1 MKIEIKERKLTE
13 GKRALYL
20 EYYETGFR
28 KRENLHL
35 YLLPDD
41 AVGAAKHNRLT
52 YNKAM
57 EIRAERI
64 LTPPVLEKEN
74 AKSEEQGNGLTWLQW
89 CDDYIKWSVDCGNC
103 KKMIGHKNVVRKRIA
118 TYLRRVDKKDILLKD
133 VSKDEICG
141 LFDYMR
147 NKYRNKRQIK
157 TNGGRLADYTLLLF
171 EETAKAIFNK
181 AMREG
186 LVKFNPVHSLN
197 KLERFHAPDK
207 HREYLTPEEL
217 TRFLAVEAECENERT
232 VQLAFG
238 LSSMTALRLGD
249 MQHLRWC
256 DIKNDRWRADNQLH
270 TVKD

>member
-20 EYYETGFR
+20 EYYESGYR

-103 KKMIGHKNVVRKRIA
+103 KKMIGHKNVVRKRIVRNVDITFA
-118 TYLRRVDKKDILLKD
+118 QKFECRTGNGFGIYAHYARLCKKHGDSFTYHYV
-133 VSKDEICG
+133 
-141 LFDYMR
+141 
-147 NKYRNKRQIK
+147 
-157 TNGGRLADYTLLLF
+157 GG
-171 EETAKAIFNK
+171 
-181 AMREG
+181 
-186 LVKFNPVHSLN
+186 
-197 KLERFHAPDK
+197 
-207 HREYLTPEEL
+207 
-217 TRFLAVEAECENERT
+217 AES
-232 VQLAFG
+232 V
-238 LSSMTALRLGD
+238 
-249 MQHLRWC
+249 
-256 DIKNDRWRADNQLH
+256 
-270 TVKD
+270 

>member
-64 LTPPVLEKEN
+64 LTPPVLENEN

-133 VSKDEICG
+133 VSKD
-141 LFDYMR
+141 
-147 NKYRNKRQIK
+147 
-157 TNGGRLADYTLLLF
+157 
-171 EETAKAIFNK
+171 
-181 AMREG
+181 
-186 LVKFNPVHSLN
+186 
-197 KLERFHAPDK
+197 
-207 HREYLTPEEL
+207 
-217 TRFLAVEAECENERT
+217 
-232 VQLAFG
+232 
-238 LSSMTALRLGD
+238 LSSTYKCNFLG
-249 MQHLRWC
+249 
-256 DIKNDRWRADNQLH
+256 ADNKQ
-270 TVKD
+270 

>member
-103 KKMIGHKNVVRKRIA
+103 KIG
-118 TYLRRVDKKDILLKD
+118 
-133 VSKDEICG
+133 
-141 LFDYMR
+141 
-147 NKYRNKRQIK
+147 
-157 TNGGRLADYTLLLF
+157 
-171 EETAKAIFNK
+171 
-181 AMREG
+181 
-186 LVKFNPVHSLN
+186 
-197 KLERFHAPDK
+197 
-207 HREYLTPEEL
+207 
-217 TRFLAVEAECENERT
+217 
-232 VQLAFG
+232 
-238 LSSMTALRLGD
+238 
-249 MQHLRWC
+249 
-256 DIKNDRWRADNQLH
+256 RAH
-270 TVKD
+270 V